1 MKARDMKFTP
11 GMEMHIEKLLH
22 SRMTSILSDRVL
34 MRIWQRLGGE
44 VFRRSSVLY
53 GLDEFLTRCKVKGGT
68 VVEIG
73 TRHGLTAVVLARHFD
88 HVITMDVEKSTYAQ
102 EVFSLADVSH
112 KVMHLVIGSNEE
124 KKEILNHHLVF
135 DFAYLDGN
143 HADDTMLDW
152 GLTKKCGRVL
162 FQEAWEWQ
170 KPVWDLVR
178 SLPQDEVR
186 YFHGSSFAL
195 WMKK

>member
-11 GMEMHIEKLLH
+11 EMEMHIEKLLH

-53 GLDEFLTRCKVKGGT
+53 GLDEFLTRCKVKGRT
-68 VVEIG
+68 AIEIG

-88 HVITMDVEKSTYAQ
+88 RVVTMDIEPSTFKQ
-102 EVFSLADVSH
+102 EVFHAADVSH
-112 KVMHLVIGSNEE
+112 KITAWVIDSNQIKESLIGS
-124 KKEILNHHLVF
+124 LHF
-135 DFAYLDGN
+135 DFAFLDGN
-143 HADDTMLDW
+143 HAADTRLDW
-152 GLTKKCGRVL
+152 DLTNHCGRVL

-178 SLPQDEVR
+178 SLPQDEVT
-186 YFHGSSFAL
+186 YFPGSSFAL
-195 WMKK
+195 WVKK